1 MKNLFLIRHGKYNG
15 KTGNLTDW
23 GKKQVSEVA
32 SQMFGDCK
40 QINGIYLVSSDALR
54 AVQTS
59 EIIAKCFNLAGFLT
73 DEELHTEGEELSEK
87 QIQYVDTLVTSSK
100 ENNVVIISC
109 HYDTVHSYGEYF
121 LNFHGIAH
129 DEIEPETGE
138 AVHINL
144 EEKMYLIL
152 PR

>member
-1 MKNLFLIRHGKYNG
+1 MKDLFLIRHGKYDG
-15 KTGNLTDW
+15 KTGNLTEW

-32 SQMFGDCK
+32 SQMFRDCK
-40 QINGIYLVSSDALR
+40 QINGIYLVSSDAPR

-59 EIIAKCFNLAGFLT
+59 KIISKCFNLDDFLI
-73 DEELHTEGEELSEK
+73 DGKLHTKGEELSEK
-87 QIQYVDTLVTSSK
+87 QIQYNDTLVTSNE
-100 ENNVVIISC
+100 ENNVVIISG

-121 LNFHGIAH
+121 LNFHEIAH
-129 DEIEPETGE
+129 DEIEPETEE

-144 EEKMYLIL
+144 GEKIYLIL